1 MIQLFKEFLLLAGI
15 VIFTTLGIELIGR
28 SYINRKLNLQT
39 KIVIYIA
46 TIISYI
52 ALMDFCIKSYLIYKF

>member
-1 MIQLFKEFLLLAGI
+1 MIQLFKEFLSLAGI

-28 SYINRKLNLQT
+28 AYINRKLNIQT

-46 TIISYI
+46 TILCYI
-52 ALMDFCIKSYLIYKF
+52 ALMDFCIKSYLLYKF